1 MADIKDYLRD
11 IAARDGQQMLPAVT
25 GTDNGKVLKVV
36 GGVWS
41 KAAETVELP
50 DVTATDNGKI
60 LKVVDGA
67 WAAASA
73 T

>member
-11 IAARDGQQMLPAVT
+11 IAARDGANLLPAVS
-25 GTDNGKVLKVV
+25 GSDNGKVLKVV

-50 DVTATDNGKI
+50 AVTTSDNGKI
-60 LKVVDGA
+60 LKVVGGV
-67 WAAASA
+67 WTAASA